1 MELLGKVAVVT
12 GGASGIGRAIA
23 SELAR
28 AGADLVIA
36 DVKRAEESAS
46 DLMAALP
53 DEGVRRIIGTCVD
66 VSSEQSVEEMMGEVR
81 HHFGGVDIL
90 VNNAALFAET
100 TGGPFEKIP
109 LEEWRRVFEVNVL
122 GTYLC
127 SRAVTGSMRERGG
140 GVILNLASGTVFKGV
155 PWRLHYVAS
164 KGAILAFTRSLASEL
179 GADNIRVNAL
189 APGFTLSD
197 GVLANA
203 DSFAGS
209 IQQSAVARCLGRDE
223 VPADIASVARFLCG
237 PWAGFITGQT
247 LVVDGGSAF
256 H

>member
-1 MELLGKVAVVT
+1 MELLGKVAIVT

-23 SELAR
+23 AELAR
-28 AGADLVIA
+28 AGAHIVIA
-36 DVKRAEESAS
+36 DVRRAEEAAS
-46 DLMAALP
+46 IMAATLP
-53 DEGVRRIIGTCVD
+53 EDASPQILGVYAD
-66 VSSEQSVEEMMGEVR
+66 VSSEQSVGEMMDGVR

-100 TGGPFEKIP
+100 TGGPFEMIP
-109 LEEWRRVFEVNVL
+109 LEEWRRVFEINVL

-140 GVILNLASGTVFKGV
+140 GAILNLASGTVFKGV

-164 KGAILAFTRSLASEL
+164 KGAIVAFTRSLAREL
-179 GADNIRVNAL
+179 GTDNIRVNAI
-189 APGFTLSD
+189 APGFTMSD

-203 DSFAGS
+203 EGFTDS
-209 IQQSAVARCLGRDE
+209 IRQSAASRSLVRDE
-223 VPADIASVARFLCG
+223 VPADLACAARFLCG
-237 PWAGFITGQT
+237 PGAGFITGQT
-247 LVVDGGSAF
+247 VVVDGGSAF